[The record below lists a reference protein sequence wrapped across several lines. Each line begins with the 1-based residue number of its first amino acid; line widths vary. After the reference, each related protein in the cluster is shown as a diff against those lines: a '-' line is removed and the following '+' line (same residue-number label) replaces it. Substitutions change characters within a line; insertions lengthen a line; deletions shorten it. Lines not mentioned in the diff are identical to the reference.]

1 MGSEAALH
9 DYPGVRGAVARTIEF
24 APDDKRLIAF
34 LLSEQQLERDA
45 MRAAMRRRLP
55 HYMVPAEYIVLDS
68 FPLSPNGKVDR
79 RALDVMRLH
88 NGTVAVADA
97 NAGNVETRLMR
108 IWQTLLRTLDVK
120 PADNFFDLGGHS
132 LLGTTV
138 VSKVQEI
145 FGIELPLRVLF
156 EAGTIEGMAAAVESA
171 QPGRAARVA
180 AAFLRVK
187 RMSEHDIEAVL
198 ADSGRN

>member
-1 MGSEAALH
+1 MYIWAAVL
-9 DYPGVRGAVARTIEF
+9 
-24 APDDKRLIAF
+24 KRQ
-34 LLSEQQLERDA
+34 SVSVHE
-45 MRAAMRRRLP
+45 
-55 HYMVPAEYIVLDS
+55 
-68 FPLSPNGKVDR
+68 
-79 RALDVMRLH
+79 
-88 NGTVAVADA
+88 
-97 NAGNVETRLMR
+97 
-108 IWQTLLRTLDVK
+108 
-120 PADNFFDLGGHS
+120 NFFDLGGHS